1 MKKSALA
8 MIAVIAASVIL
19 AHGTSEK
26 LPTGKISTAVSAMMK
41 DHRRWL
47 AEKPRKL
54 AIQFIEAKDLPEEL
68 SKVGFRGAAIEE
80 GYVILISSEEG
91 ANPIEGIVFVTDGK
105 DRSELLRRSGWKIK
119 DSSDPRIKHLQK
131 KTQQDR
137 P

>member
-105 DRSELLRRSGWKIK
+105 DRSALLRRSGWKIT